1 MNMEIYRQ
9 VAVYVD
15 DHPNGV
21 GRSQVAGFFGFGIGT
36 AIYHLEK
43 CVQRKLVRKVYTWL
57 GGNHRGWV
65 YYPLQPY
72 TPIETAIENA
82 LEEEQEY
89 EAEAGGAVAWSE
101 LYGYRD
107 HEILTAD
114 YNAQEI
120 QNGG

>member
-15 DHPNGV
+15 GHPNGV
-21 GRSQVAGFFGFGIGT
+21 GRSQVAEFFGFGIGT

-43 CVQRKLVRKVYTWL
+43 CVQRRLVRKAYTWL

-65 YYPLQPY
+65 YYPVQPY
-72 TPIETAIENA
+72 TPIEDAIESA
-82 LEEEQEY
+82 LDG
-89 EAEAGGAVAWSE
+89 EAETGSYAAI
-101 LYGYRD
+101 YRD

-114 YNAQEI
+114 YNAQNAE
-120 QNGG
+120 